1 MIEKSLKNRS
11 MFISDKKG
19 VTLIEL
25 LVVLVICGIV
35 IGGMYRVFISQA
47 KTYMVQDQVA
57 EIQQDV
63 RGAMEIMVRDIR
75 MAGFQSRSFNSATIS
90 NSPVV
95 PGDTSVT
102 VNYEYIPS
110 AGVPTVSTV
119 TYALA
124 GGSLTRTLNGVPE
137 TLLDN
142 VRSLNFSYGIDANS
156 DGIIDGIDP
165 ATGVIPDNA
174 FVSAASVGTAK
185 VLAARITLTANP
197 APVDPDVT
205 KMVSPRTLTS
215 VVTTRNMFFKRYQA
229 Y

>member
-1 MIEKSLKNRS
+1 MMREDRLENQS
-11 MFISDKKG
+11 MLNKKG

-35 IGGMYRVFISQA
+35 IGGIYKVFIAQTKA
-47 KTYMVQDQVA
+47 YTVQDQVA

-75 MAGFQSRSFNSATIS
+75 MAGFQSRSFGSAAIS
-90 NSPVV
+90 NGAIGAPL
-95 PGDTSVT
+95 GNTSII

-110 AGVPTVSTV
+110 VGNPTVSTV

-124 GGSLTRTLNGVPE
+124 GGTLTRTVNGVPE
-137 TLLDN
+137 TLLSN
-142 VRSLNFSYGIDANS
+142 VTNLNFSYGIDADG
-156 DGIIDGIDP
+156 DGIIDGIVNG
-165 ATGVIPDNA
+165 AMPDGA
-174 FVSAASVGTAK
+174 FVSAAGVG
-185 VLAARITLTANP
+185 AARVFAVRISLTANP
-197 APVDPDVT
+197 TSADPDVT

-215 VVTTRNMFFKRYQA
+215 VVTPRNMFFKRYQA